1 MEVPGRLGYSI
12 LGDESIEFVRTP
24 RDFIEKRRKSHG
36 DIFQGRLL
44 NKPHIILTSNA
55 AVQELL
61 RGNLTYHWLAI

>member
-12 LGDESIEFVRTP
+12 VGDESIEFVRAP
-24 RDFIEKRRKSHG
+24 RDYIEKRRKSHG
-36 DIFQGRLL
+36 DVFQGRLL

-61 RGNLTYHWLAI
+61 RGTKIA